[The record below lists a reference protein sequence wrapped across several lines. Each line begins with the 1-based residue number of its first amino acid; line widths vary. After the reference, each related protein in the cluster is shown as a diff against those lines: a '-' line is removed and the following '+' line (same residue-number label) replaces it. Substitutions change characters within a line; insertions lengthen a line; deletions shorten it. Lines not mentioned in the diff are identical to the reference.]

1 MIYTLSYLFMV
12 FFLASVAGYLAE
24 VVYCSIVDKY
34 FEWNRGFLFGP
45 YVPIYGVGTLIII
58 GISQKYLHNVFL
70 LFLLTVVACSVVEYL
85 ASWIMEKLF
94 KVRWWDY
101 STQKFNI
108 NGRICLLNGIM
119 FGFAGLFIVYAVH
132 PLLAKIFSVIPQ
144 QLTIVAAILC
154 ALFFLVDL
162 IVTIYTLI
170 SIRLTLEDIE
180 EVKND
185 SQSMS
190 TDDTERTRDKAIE
203 RIKKNRVLYKIM
215 LTAFPYIDGVNPNSF
230 KELRMLVNGVKKTL
244 TIGSK
249 VVSST
254 KTIVVTSTKTVASVT
269 TKPFKRKSRNKIK
282 PKKMSRSN

>member
-119 FGFAGLFIVYAVH
+119 FGFAGLAIVYIIH
-132 PLLAKIFSVIPQ
+132 PILAKLFSVIPEP
-144 QLTIVAAILC
+144 LTITAAIIC
-154 ALFFLVDL
+154 ALFFIIDL

-170 SIRLTLEDIE
+170 SIRMTLDDIE
-180 EVKND
+180 EVEND
-185 SQSMS
+185 ESSLS
-190 TDDTERTRDKAIE
+190 TDDTERTRKKAIE
-203 RIKKNRVLYKIM
+203 RIKNNAILYKIM
-215 LTAFPYIDGVNPNSF
+215 LTAFPYIDGVNEDSF
-230 KELRMLVNGVKKTL
+230 KQLRMLVNGVKKT
-244 TIGSK
+244 ISVGGK
-249 VVSST
+249 VVVST
-254 KTIVVTSTKTVASVT
+254 KDIVV
-269 TKPFKRKSRNKIK
+269 KSSKQVKNIAVKSKNKINENT
-282 PKKMSRSN
+282 KKKKIIEK

>member
-119 FGFAGLFIVYAVH
+119 FGFAGLAIVYIIH
-132 PLLAKIFSVIPQ
+132 PILAKLFSVIPEP
-144 QLTIVAAILC
+144 LTITAAIIC
-154 ALFFLVDL
+154 ALFFIIDL

-170 SIRLTLEDIE
+170 SIRMTLDDIE
-180 EVKND
+180 EVEND
-185 SQSMS
+185 ESSLS
-190 TDDTERTRDKAIE
+190 TDDTERTRKKAIE
-203 RIKKNRVLYKIM
+203 RIKNNAILYKIM
-215 LTAFPYIDGVNPNSF
+215 LTAFPYIDGVNEDSF
-230 KELRMLVNGVKKTL
+230 KQLRMLVNGVKKT
-244 TIGSK
+244 ISVGGK
-249 VVSST
+249 VVVST
-254 KTIVVTSTKTVASVT
+254 KDIVV
-269 TKPFKRKSRNKIK
+269 KSSKQVKNIAVKSKNKIVENT
-282 PKKMSRSN
+282 KKKKIIEK